1 MTETLETLVPIFW
14 KRGLEKVFADV
25 EVGNVA
31 SGMVLRRCGF
41 RVVEGGGGVV
51 EMGERAGGGSWE
63 CERMEMANP
72 NGEGWKG
79 EGKVE
84 GEGEGEGDGD
94 DNRGNRDRGRG

>member
-14 KRGLEKVFADV
+14 KRGLGKVFADV

-51 EMGERAGGGSWE
+51 EMGEGRVGGGSWE
-63 CERMEMANP
+63 CERMEMGNP
-72 NGEGWKG
+72 DGEGRKG

-84 GEGEGEGDGD
+84 EEGEGEGGGD
-94 DNRGNRDRGRG
+94 DDKGERG